1 MSNQGIRFEAW
12 GITHTGMVRALNE
25 DRFLLKT
32 DDNVWVVADGMGGHE
47 GGEIAS
53 ASVVD
58 SIESIGI
65 ASSAPDLRSRV
76 IDRLRRANSEIQR
89 LSRERDGAVIGST
102 VVSLLAY
109 DGQFGCLWC
118 GDSRLYMVR
127 DGQIQQIS
135 RDHSEIEE
143 LLADGVISDE
153 EARNWP
159 RKNVITR
166 AIGVSAEPLID
177 HVYGEINV
185 GDSFILCSD
194 GLTAHMEDEEIR
206 DLIAGRRAETA
217 CQLLID
223 TTLERGA
230 TDNVTVVVVNCR
242 NAEGTVPVS
251 SDMM

>member
-32 DDNVWVVADGMGGHE
+32 DDCVWVVADGMGGHE

-58 SIESIGI
+58 SVESIGI
-65 ASSAPDLRSRV
+65 ASSAPDLRARV
-76 IDRLRRANSEIQR
+76 VDRLRRSNSEIQR

-102 VVSLLAY
+102 VVVLLAY
-109 DGQFGCLWC
+109 DRQFGCLWC

-127 DGQIQQIS
+127 DGQVKQIS
-135 RDHSEIEE
+135 RDHSETEE
-143 LLADGVISDE
+143 LLAEGVITEE
-153 EARNWP
+153 EAENWP

-194 GLTAHMEDEEIR
+194 GLTAHMDGEEIR

-230 TDNVTVVVVNCR
+230 TDNVTAVVVNCR
-242 NAEGTVPVS
+242 NADATVPMS
-251 SDMM
+251 